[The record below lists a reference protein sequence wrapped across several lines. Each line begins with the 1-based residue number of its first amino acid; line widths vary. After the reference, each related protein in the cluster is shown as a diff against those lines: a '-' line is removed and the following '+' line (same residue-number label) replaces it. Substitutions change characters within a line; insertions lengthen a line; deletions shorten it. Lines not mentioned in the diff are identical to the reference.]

1 MKEEFLKYLKDI
13 GITTQTLT
21 NRIEELYN
29 YCSRIVSEDFDDIF
43 IEDIVKEN
51 KERDYFGMSLFTK
64 KLCIS
69 INNIFEDEYHVSP
82 FYKQNFDGVI
92 IKKLSYDFIEANE
105 DSRLNIEVHYRNRVW
120 YAKAT
125 YKNCDYLKNIFDK
138 YFKPILKT

>member
-29 YCSRIVSEDFDDIF
+29 YCSRIVNEDFDDIF
-43 IEDIVKEN
+43 IEDIVKKN
-51 KERDYFGMSLFTK
+51 KERDYIGMILFTK
-64 KLCIS
+64 KLFFI
-69 INNIFEDEYHVSP
+69 INNIFKDEYNALS
-82 FYKQNFDGVI
+82 FYKQNFEVVI

-105 DSRLNIEVHYRNRVW
+105 DSRLNIEIHYGSRVW
-120 YAKAT
+120 DLKAT

>member
-29 YCSRIVSEDFDDIF
+29 YCSRIVYEDFDDIF

-51 KERDYFGMSLFTK
+51 KERDYFSMNLFTK
-64 KLCIS
+64 KLYLS
-69 INNIFEDEYHVSP
+69 INNIFEDEYHVVP
-82 FYKQNFDGVI
+82 FYKQNFEGVI
-92 IKKLSYDFIEANE
+92 IKKLSYDFIEANK
-105 DSRLNIEVHYRNRVW
+105 DSRLNIKIIYKSHIWE
-120 YAKAT
+120 AKAT
-125 YKNCDYLKNIFDK
+125 YKNCDYLKNIFEK